1 MLVRADLPVAIRFAG
16 FWLEQAGRFAPVRS
30 LFGVVSPVG
39 GASWL
44 GEPGQWCGLRPVRW
58 WGGGGRLGHKNMNNT
73 NDITLQIDK
82 VGNSTLSEVSVHKNS
97 CLRVLS

>member
-1 MLVRADLPVAIRFAG
+1 M
-16 FWLEQAGRFAPVRS
+16 
-30 LFGVVSPVG
+30 VG
-39 GASWL
+39 G
-44 GEPGQWCGLRPVRW
+44 G
-58 WGGGGRLGHKNMNNT
+58 GGGGRLGHKNMNNT

>member
-58 WGGGGRLGHKNMNNT
+58 WGGGVELFPN
-73 NDITLQIDK
+73 ITSSPLDLPAPFSFFFSFFFFSSFFFFGFK
-82 VGNSTLSEVSVHKNS
+82 GCWV
-97 CLRVLS
+97 